1 MSTEYSSDEID
12 PSPHVSGILPDP
24 MDALFPAKRPLTPEY
39 VPSKPSIDWEQDAHA
54 ARLAATGHTY
64 PQICLK
70 LGILK
75 RDGTPAVGKAVEAV
89 RRALGAQYRFTSD
102 EMRHQQLNSLDEQES
117 LLWRELEDKQILVQQ
132 GKVIHDDDGLAMED
146 KRLALEIHDR
156 ILKIK
161 ERRAKLMGLDATT
174 RISVEADQIGS
185 EIIGLIS
192 MINDDAAISTTSS
205 PSPPSQPSTSP
216 STQEET

>member
-1 MSTEYSSDEID
+1 MSTEYTPVSDVD
-12 PSPHVSGILPDP
+12 DDASPHISPMLPDP
-24 MDALFPAKRPLTPEY
+24 MDALFPSKRPLTPEY
-39 VPSKPSIDWEQDAHA
+39 VPSKASVDWARDAEA

-64 PQICLK
+64 PQICVK

-75 RDGTPAVGKAVEAV
+75 RDGTPAVGKAVEMV

-102 EMRHQQLNSLDEQES
+102 EMRHSQLQSLDEQES

-132 GKVIHDDDGLAMED
+132 GRVIHDDDGLAMED

-156 ILKIK
+156 ILKVK

-192 MINDDAAISTTSS
+192 MISED
-205 PSPPSQPSTSP
+205 PPVKPSTP
-216 STQEET
+216 QLPPGENEE